1 VYCNPRMVIDFPLP
15 RAVEEYFVYCL
26 SYATPPRAQE
36 LATMLAVPP
45 RRLPAGEMT
54 PAAMIKAYQILFA
67 KAMLRCS
74 TLSTTHRLWAG
85 VWDSADVL
93 SCVPSRN
100 RHDARGLPSIDV
112 GG

>member
-1 VYCNPRMVIDFPLP
+1 MVIDFPLP

-74 TLSTTHRLWAG
+74 TLSTTRIAYGLGFGTRRTFFRAFRRATG
-85 VWDSADVL
+85 MT
-93 SCVPSRN
+93 P
-100 RHDARGLPSIDV
+100 RGLPSIDV